1 MGLALTSR
9 ELWNLVHL
17 GLGAMFLHTF
27 VEGILGLLNAER
39 TRRLMY
45 GTGIMALVAWVTV
58 LSGTWLVYPGYR
70 AAPAADAALA
80 DYPRSYLL
88 ANPGIAAWHTFGMEW
103 KEHAGWLAPILATA
117 VAFIVFRYRDQIK
130 TDRALR
136 NTALGLFIAAFAVA
150 LVSATLGAFISKV
163 APNLFLDLA

>member
-1 MGLALTSR
+1 MGLALTQR

-27 VEGILGLLNAER
+27 VEGILGLLSSER
-39 TRRLMY
+39 ARRLMY

-58 LSGTWLVYPGYR
+58 ISGTWLVYPGYR
-70 AAPAADAALA
+70 AKPPAGADLA
-80 DYPRSYLL
+80 QFPRSFLL
-88 ANPGIAAWHTFGMEW
+88 ANPGIASWHEFGMEW

-117 VAFIVFRYRDQIK
+117 VAFIVFRYGERLK
-130 TDRALR
+130 TDSTLR
-136 NTALGLFIAAFAVA
+136 KAALGMFVAAFAVA

-163 APNLFLDLA
+163 APNLFLDLT